1 MNNSEKYLNGLVLE
15 KFAPFVHEENIEEFY
30 NEIQKGFADIESNGN
45 PKIIFLDISIKLTRL
60 LHVKPTQNV

>member
-1 MNNSEKYLNGLVLE
+1 MVLTIE
-15 KFAPFVHEENIEEFY
+15 PGMEYAKGKMIVHEENIEEFY
-30 NEIQKGFADIESNGN
+30 YEIQKGFTDIERNGN